1 MPSALDTSTKKSR
14 KEKDK
19 KPWYILKDSQGQG
32 SVTVTLM
39 LVSFWITTFS
49 YIASALGKIG
59 DVEFKDFDSAAAGAY
74 LIPILTLYFG
84 RKWTD
89 SKIIKTEELKEE
101 KLED

>member
-1 MPSALDTSTKKSR
+1 MPNTLDTSAKKSR

-19 KPWYILKDSQGQG
+19 KPWYILRDARGQG

-39 LVSFWITTFS
+39 LVSFWVTTFS
-49 YIASALGKIG
+49 YVASMLSKVGN
-59 DVEFKDFDSAAAGAY
+59 VEFKDFDSAAAGAY
-74 LIPILTLYFG
+74 LVPILTLYFG

-101 KLED
+101 KLEE